1 MEKKLYRESND
12 KVIGG
17 VAAGLARYFE
27 IDVTWMRIFF
37 ILAAI
42 FGFSG
47 VLIYVILWIAIPEKP
62 FNWSGNATDYRVKD
76 EKAGEAQPEPASPK
90 AEAEGGR
97 AGRIGGFILIFMG
110 LFFLMKEF
118 DLVPYWFSLH
128 KLWPLVFLIPGLV
141 MLANSGKN
149 GVKQPKP
156 AKKSKKKSTAQP
168 ADEDSPAAE

>member
-1 MEKKLYRESND
+1 MEKKLYRETND

-17 VAAGLARYFE
+17 VAGGLARYFD

-62 FNWSGNATDYRVKD
+62 FNWNGSVTDYRVKD
-76 EKAGEAQPEPASPK
+76 NDTTTAQPQAPMPK
-90 AEAEGGR
+90 TYDGEGR
-97 AGRIGGFILIFMG
+97 ASRIGGFILIFIG
-110 LFFLMKEF
+110 LFFLLKEF

-141 MLANSGKN
+141 MLLNSGK
-149 GVKQPKP
+149 GLSTVPKADKP
-156 AKKSKKKSTAQP
+156 KKKKAATKSAEKETNTA
-168 ADEDSPAAE
+168 D